1 MEGWFEAM
9 ADAYDARG
17 VSKAFLPNVLVNP
30 RIKLDGNLIGL
41 LPGHKT

>member
-1 MEGWFEAM
+1 MEGWFEVM

-30 RIKLDGNLIGL
+30 RITLDGHLIGL
-41 LPGHKT
+41 LAGHRT